1 MNSKILAVAAVIAAL
16 VGGFVNSSAHA
27 VVVVPP
33 VAVTA
38 AATAAVASTNAAI
51 AASNAARAS
60 QQAQQA
66 QQKHAEEG
74 FNLQRVPSIEL
85 NCAGLGSVVFW
96 TTGELEGDNVQA
108 DYVDRVNNA
117 IYFTNGVKLS
127 GVIAGDA
134 LLFDSATLRIHD
146 KDYSCSGE

>member
-1 MNSKILAVAAVIAAL
+1 MNSKILAVAAVITAL

-27 VVVVPP
+27 VVVAPP

-38 AATAAVASTNAAI
+38 AATAAVAASNATI

-60 QQAQQA
+60 QQAQQ
-66 QQKHAEEG
+66 KHAEDG

-85 NCAGLGSVVFW
+85 NCTGLGSVVFW

-127 GVIAGDA
+127 GAITGDM
-134 LLFDSATLRIHD
+134 LLFDNATLRIHD